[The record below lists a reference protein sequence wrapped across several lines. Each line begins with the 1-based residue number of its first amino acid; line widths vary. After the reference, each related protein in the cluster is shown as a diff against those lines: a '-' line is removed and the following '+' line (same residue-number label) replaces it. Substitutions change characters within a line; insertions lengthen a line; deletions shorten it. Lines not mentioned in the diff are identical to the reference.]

1 LSKVKSHARVNEAID
16 SELTNQTKEGL
27 MNGKLL
33 WCSQMLILNEKG
45 QFCLAKRSYVL
56 HSKEH
61 MDCPGGQ
68 KLFLLFVPRSW
79 HYQIH

>member
-1 LSKVKSHARVNEAID
+1 
-16 SELTNQTKEGL
+16 